1 MNEYPHVQVMFNEP
15 SAELSTSS
23 LESDPAYIDVVNP
36 DFWLYRARTIALLK
50 RYLRI
55 SIEVGRLPSILG
67 RELFRSKVTSYR
79 MSSFEDAVIFVHDVE
94 QALDQLQLFPR
105 QIIAAV
111 LFQEYTQE
119 QAAEV
124 LHCGRRT
131 IAREFPIAPD
141 IAALRDR
148 ITGLVA
154 QNAVAMV
161 QCAIDAV
168 REEGQY
174 QAIKYLFEMVGLY
187 PAVAGSEDVKQ
198 DSLAE
203 ILLKQIELRNE
214 GTPVS
219 GSDR

>member
-1 MNEYPHVQVMFNEP
+1 
-15 SAELSTSS
+15 
-23 LESDPAYIDVVNP
+23 
-36 DFWLYRARTIALLK
+36 
-50 RYLRI
+50 
-55 SIEVGRLPSILG
+55 
-67 RELFRSKVTSYR
+67 
-79 MSSFEDAVIFVHDVE
+79 MSQKPMA
-94 QALDQLQLFPR
+94 DQ
-105 QIIAAV
+105 
-111 LFQEYTQE
+111 
-119 QAAEV
+119 
-124 LHCGRRT
+124 
-131 IAREFPIAPD
+131 PD